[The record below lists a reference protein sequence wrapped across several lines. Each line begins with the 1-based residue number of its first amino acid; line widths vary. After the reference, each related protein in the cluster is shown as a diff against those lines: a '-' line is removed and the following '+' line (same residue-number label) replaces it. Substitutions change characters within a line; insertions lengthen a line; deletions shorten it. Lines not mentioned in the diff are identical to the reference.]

1 MRSFTRTSRS
11 RVVSVWQSSPI
22 IAFGGVEI
30 GHVLGSRA
38 PRAYLEPDHL
48 EPTLNR
54 REYAKLL
61 SGYFELQ
68 ARSKEDFVERF
79 NKRYDGLLP
88 VWVAV
93 EILHL
98 GDLVRLYSF
107 AKFDDRRAIAERL
120 GPLHADA
127 LKSWLMPLA
136 EMTVGA

>member
-1 MRSFTRTSRS
+1 M
-11 RVVSVWQSSPI
+11 WQSSPV

-120 GPLHADA
+120 GPLHADE